1 MKNHI
6 RINGQLLQTNKKWSH
21 LKAKQKAW
29 IMEMAKHKH
38 DHFVQERGK
47 LPVHGS
53 KQQLNERIY
62 AQIEAKGIWVP
73 YNEVKRMLDS
83 RIAHWNRQIQKAE
96 ATSEAG
102 ESEQPPADQ
111 ESLTKEE

>member
-1 MKNHI
+1 MESPEGETKSMDYGDGEAQA
-6 RINGQLLQTNKKWSH
+6 RSFCAGTG
-21 LKAKQKAW
+21 KAAGAW
-29 IMEMAKHKH
+29 
-38 DHFVQERGK
+38 F
-47 LPVHGS
+47 
-53 KQQLNERIY
+53 

-73 YNEVKRMLDS
+73 YIEVKRILDS